1 MRGLGLKRGCEVIC
15 RQTVPALVTR
25 IVALGTEVSRLS
37 LIIHLR
43 TVPTNKRYF
52 GSVKVSGRRGKKD
65 SMKIDSISH
74 LLDIHLDR
82 GVINEG
88 AIVSLP

>member
-1 MRGLGLKRGCEVIC
+1 MTTERGQAGLRGLGLKRGCEVIC

-52 GSVKVSGRRGKKD
+52 LLAHDWSSGCLAQVVTKKFSVTMASR
-65 SMKIDSISH
+65 
-74 LLDIHLDR
+74 
-82 GVINEG
+82 
-88 AIVSLP
+88 